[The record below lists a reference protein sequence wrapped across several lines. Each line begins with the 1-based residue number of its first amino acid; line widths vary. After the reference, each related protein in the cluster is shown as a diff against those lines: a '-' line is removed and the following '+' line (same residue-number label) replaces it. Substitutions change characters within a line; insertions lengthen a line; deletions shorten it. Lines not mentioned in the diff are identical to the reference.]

1 MIFLCEDSKTLIKIL
16 QNAVFSCGG
25 NCVKIS
31 RVKRLLSFLESIAG
45 SFETAEGVREMRKT
59 KIVCT
64 LGPSTDKEG
73 VLRQMI
79 QAGMNVARFNF
90 SHGNHAEHQGRLDA
104 LKALREE
111 LDAPVAAMLDT
122 RGPEV
127 RLRDFAGGRVHL
139 TAGQE
144 FTLTTV
150 QVEGDV
156 HRCSITY
163 GELPG
168 DVKAGDTLLLDD
180 GLVRLTVL
188 ETTETEIRCRVEND
202 GDMKNRKGVNVPGV
216 RLNMPYMSQQ
226 DRDDILFGAEQGF
239 DYVAASFVRS
249 AADVRELRN
258 LLDKAGSRM
267 RIIAKIE
274 NQEGVSNLPEILDA
288 ADGIMVARGDMGV
301 EIDFAEIPLIQ
312 KNMIAR
318 CVACGKPVITATQM
332 LDSMMENPRPTRA
345 EITDVANAIYDGT
358 SAIMLS
364 GETAAGRYPV
374 EAVKTMDAIARR
386 TESDINHVKRMA
398 QMAGGRNR
406 LSIAAA
412 TAHAACTT
420 AQEIGADAI
429 LTVSQRGTTA
439 RLVSRFHP
447 GTPIIACLLD
457 QQVRRQMALYWG
469 VEPIMM
475 PYASSTD
482 ELVDFAVQAAAQ
494 AGIVHEGDLVVVT
507 AGVPVGVA
515 GTTNMIRIQQV
526 GGALVNAVGIGE
538 KKASGPLCV
547 CRNTDEVAEK
557 FQPGDVLVVPYTT
570 NELLPYIRQ
579 AAAVIT
585 EEASVECHTATIGL
599 ALDKP
604 VIVGAA
610 GVTQRLTD
618 GTMVTVDCA
627 RGLVRAMP

>member
-1 MIFLCEDSKTLIKIL
+1 
-16 QNAVFSCGG
+16 
-25 NCVKIS
+25 
-31 RVKRLLSFLESIAG
+31 
-45 SFETAEGVREMRKT
+45 MRKT
-59 KIVCT
+59 KIICT
-64 LGPSTDKEG
+64 LGPSTDQEG
-73 VLRQMI
+73 VLRELV
-79 QAGMNVARFNF
+79 ANGMNVARFNF
-90 SHGNHAEHQGRLDA
+90 SHGSHEEHLGRFEK
-104 LKALREE
+104 LKAIREE
-111 LDAPVAAMLDT
+111 LGKPVAALLDT
-122 RGPEV
+122 KGPEI
-127 RLRDFAGGRVHL
+127 RLKDFKNGTEML
-139 TAGQE
+139 EAGQT
-144 FTLTTV
+144 FTLTTRE
-150 QVEGDV
+150 VEGTKEI
-156 HRCSITY
+156 CSITY
-163 GELPG
+163 KDLPQ
-168 DVKAGDTLLLDD
+168 DVQPGGTIMLDD
-180 GLVRLTVL
+180 GLIKLQIVTV
-188 ETTETEIRCRVEND
+188 ND
-202 GDMKNRKGVNVPGV
+202 TDIVCKVLNSGKIKNKKGVNVPGV
-216 RLNMPYMSQQ
+216 HLSMPYMSQR
-226 DRDDILFGAEQGF
+226 DRDDIIFGAQQGF
-239 DYVAASFVRS
+239 DFIAASFVRT
-249 AADVRELRN
+249 AQDVYDIRN
-258 LLDKAGSRM
+258 LLNEYDSDI

-274 NQEGVSNLPEILDA
+274 NREGVNNIDSILAA
-288 ADGIMVARGDMGV
+288 ADAVMVARGDLGV
-301 EIDFAEIPLIQ
+301 EIDFTELPGIQ
-312 KNMIAR
+312 KNIIER
-318 CVACGKPVITATQM
+318 SFSFGKPIVTATQM
-332 LDSMMENPRPTRA
+332 LDSMIVNPRPTRA
-345 EITDVANAIYDGT
+345 ETSDVANAIYDGT

-374 EAVKTMDAIARR
+374 ESVKTMDAIARR

-406 LSIAAA
+406 LSVAAA

-494 AGIVHEGDLVVVT
+494 AGVVHEGDLVVVT

-538 KKASGPLCV
+538 KKASGPLCI
-547 CRNTDEVAEK
+547 CRSTDEVAEK

-610 GVTQRLTD
+610 GAVQRLTD

>member
-1 MIFLCEDSKTLIKIL
+1 
-16 QNAVFSCGG
+16 
-25 NCVKIS
+25 
-31 RVKRLLSFLESIAG
+31 
-45 SFETAEGVREMRKT
+45 MRKT

-64 LGPSTDKEG
+64 LGPSTDREG
-73 VLRQMI
+73 VLREMI
-79 QAGMNVARFNF
+79 RAGMNVARFNF
-90 SHGNHAEHQGRLDA
+90 SHGTHAEHKARLDA

-122 RGPEV
+122 KGPEV
-127 RLRDFAGGRVHL
+127 RLKDFAGGRVHL

-150 QVEGDV
+150 QVEGDA

-168 DVKAGDTLLLDD
+168 DVKAGDTILLDD

-188 ETTETEIRCRVEND
+188 ETSETEIRCRVEND
-202 GDMKNRKGVNVPGV
+202 GNMKNHKGVNVPGV

-226 DRDDILFGAEQGF
+226 DRDDLLFGAEQGF

-249 AADVRELRN
+249 AADVRELRHV
-258 LLDKAGSRM
+258 LDQAGSRM

-374 EAVKTMDAIARR
+374 ESVKTMDAIARR

-406 LSIAAA
+406 LSVAAA

-494 AGIVHEGDLVVVT
+494 AGVVHEGDLVVVT

-538 KKASGPLCV
+538 KKASGPLCI
-547 CRNTDEVAEK
+547 CRSTDEVAEK

-570 NELLPYIRQ
+570 NKLLPYIRQ

-610 GVTQRLTD
+610 GAVQRLTD